1 MEALKKFEALPGS
14 TGFYSQEVQA
24 AIAQLQSEMSGGAY
38 NRMGESSYDD
48 AMKEIER
55 MEKSGK
61 SVVECLSNKNGGKGE
76 GC

>member
-24 AIAQLQSEMSGGAY
+24 AIAQLQSEMSGETFSF
-38 NRMGESSYDD
+38 MGESSYAD